1 VTAVDKAFA
10 SLNGQAFYGLPP
22 NAARVSLRRD
32 PLAVPERI
40 DPAAEALA
48 PFRAGQTL
56 RWRRVAPTHA
66 PM

>member
-1 VTAVDKAFA
+1 VTAIDKAFA

-22 NAARVSLRRD
+22 NAACVTLRRD

-40 DPAAEALA
+40 APGAEALV
-48 PFRAGQTL
+48 PFRASQTL
-56 RWRRVAPTHA
+56 HWRRAAPTHA